1 MIYLTLL
8 NNGFYMIH
16 YLSYWN
22 ILNSILKNNF
32 ILIYKMDKD
41 RIKKALEYNLNRI
54 DELDKIYMNEE
65 GKLNELKQEFIK
77 EIALEK
83 ILKEIMI

>member
-1 MIYLTLL
+1 
-8 NNGFYMIH
+8 
-16 YLSYWN
+16 
-22 ILNSILKNNF
+22 
-32 ILIYKMDKD
+32 MDKD